1 MLAALK
7 RRAIIMAMNAVG
19 LFGRLRRGRRKLPAK
34 IENIALW
41 QFGGIGDMVLAT
53 PIIRALAQAYP
64 EARVTLIC
72 SRPQYAGFMCRFDN
86 VAAIKGFD
94 IYALDARTLWH
105 KSARKSFPA
114 MRRFLHGQGFDLIV
128 NLHVPAL
135 IDWWA
140 VELLLIAGSRARYC
154 IGFQPPWLRSSWP
167 YDAAVE
173 AKRPLR
179 EHYVRLYAKLLATA
193 GLPAEQHTCFP
204 VSEDDRARA
213 AALLAS
219 AGIAERRFVCLHI
232 GANRLKLE
240 GKMWPI
246 ERFAGLVRRLIEV
259 GVAPVLIG
267 APKEQALG
275 KRLRGMDAGCV
286 DLIGRTQPG
295 EMAALIERAAA
306 CIGHD
311 SGPFHVAVAVGTPA
325 VAICPRPDAEAEY
338 LAYKRRGVA
347 VLTAASPEQ
356 IMVDDVFNRF
366 MQVMGHG

>member
-7 RRAIIMAMNAVG
+7 RRAIIMATNAVG
-19 LFGRLRRGRRKLPAK
+19 LIGRLRRGRRKLPAK

-64 EARVTLIC
+64 EAKITLIC
-72 SRPQYAGFMCRFDN
+72 SHPQYAGFMCRFDN

-154 IGFQPPWLRSSWP
+154 IGFQPPWLCSSWP

-179 EHYVRLYAKLLATA
+179 EHYVRLYAKLLAAA
-193 GLPAEQHTCFP
+193 GLPAERHTLFP
-204 VSEDDRARA
+204 LTDADRASARQ
-213 AALLAS
+213 LLKA
-219 AGIAERRFVCLHI
+219 H
-232 GANRLKLE
+232 GADSDR
-240 GKMWPI
+240 P
-246 ERFAGLVRRLIEV
+246 FACVHVGGRRLAYENKLWSAASFATLLRMLSEQNVPTVLV
-259 GVAPVLIG
+259 GTSADLALADAVCD
-267 APKEQALG
+267 QAG
-275 KRLRGMDAGCV
+275 GGCN
-286 DLIGRTQPG
+286 LAGRTSMG
-295 EMAALIERAAA
+295 ELAAVIERAGVF
-306 CIGHD
+306 IGHD
-311 SGPFHVAVAVGTPA
+311 SGPFHIAVAVGTPA
-325 VAICPRPDAEAEY
+325 VAICGRPDAEPQY
-338 LAYKRRGVA
+338 LDYGCENVA
-347 VLTAASPEQ
+347 VLTADRPQ
-356 IMVDDVFNRF
+356 DIDVKRVAQAA
-366 MQVMGHG
+366 MRLLVA